1 MKDWTG
7 NKKTVYAC
15 LGASNHA
22 LHDREINDYY
32 ATDPK
37 AAELLLEVEP
47 DLNNIWECACGEGHL
62 AKIFKEHNKLGL
74 ATDLIY
80 RGYGNPNPIDFLTYD
95 DYWNGDIVTNPPYK
109 YAKEFIEKALSL
121 VDNGR
126 KVCMFLKVQFLEG
139 KERKNFFKEYP
150 PKTIYI
156 SSSRIPC
163 ALNGEFELWNEEK
176 QKKVPVSSA
185 VAYGWFVW
193 EKGYAGKPSIEWI
206 N

>member
-7 NKKTVYAC
+7 NKKTVYTC

-62 AKIFKEHNKLGL
+62 AKIFETHNKLGL

-80 RGYGNPNPIDFLTYD
+80 RGYGNLNPIDFLTFD
-95 DYWNGDIVTNPPYK
+95 EYWSGDIVTNPPYK
-109 YAKEFIEKALSL
+109 YAKEFIEKALRL
-121 VDNGR
+121 VVDGR

-139 KERKNFFKEYP
+139 KERKNFFK
-150 PKTIYI
+150 KCI
-156 SSSRIPC
+156 
-163 ALNGEFELWNEEK
+163 G
-176 QKKVPVSSA
+176 
-185 VAYGWFVW
+185 
-193 EKGYAGKPSIEWI
+193 
-206 N
+206 